1 MLEMMLTKARM
12 RSGTSFATVPYG
24 SSVILAGARVLRVV
38 MESMMGWRALYGVPS
53 TTVLILRLRV

>member
-1 MLEMMLTKARM
+1 M